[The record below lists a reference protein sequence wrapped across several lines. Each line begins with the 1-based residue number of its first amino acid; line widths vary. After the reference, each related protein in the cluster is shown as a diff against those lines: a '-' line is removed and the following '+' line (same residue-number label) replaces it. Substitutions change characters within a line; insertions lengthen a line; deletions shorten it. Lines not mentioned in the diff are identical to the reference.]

1 MNVYLMVDIEGI
13 SGIYA
18 REQVLPEE
26 PKFQEG
32 RRFMSADINACMRG
46 LKEAGVSKIYVHD
59 CHGGGYSVLYEEI
72 SSDADYIICGQVG
85 NRRFAGIEDCDAA
98 ILLGYHA
105 MAGEKGAILEHTMNS
120 KKVQNMLINGKKVG
134 ELGIDAGILGDMGKP
149 VIMVSGD
156 FIYNNWRYSKAENIY
171 HVPECV
177 VQICDLMH
185 IEGREVMALFPM
197 ELMQYVKQYDSGVCM
212 PYGRNVLVADWNIE
226 HSLYE
231 LMEAEVVDATALG
244 EHALQCACVYIV
256 MHKDREMTGNLTD
269 SGYILKATIQD
280 YQIYYNEAGFSVI
293 Y

>member
-26 PKFQEG
+26 PRFQEG

-120 KKVQNMLINGKKVG
+120 KKVQNMLINGTKVG

-156 FIYNNWRYSKAENIY
+156 DKVCREARELIPGVVTAEVKKGLTSFGGMLLPSDKAHELIKEKAKEAAKAY
-171 HVPECV
+171 GSIKPLQYKKPIEFCV
-177 VQICDLMH
+177 ELTERTQLPNLMTYPLVTCLD
-185 IEGREVMALFPM
+185 GRTFKVTADTVEEALFRARA
-197 ELMQYVKQYDSGVCM
+197 Y
-212 PYGRNVLVADWNIE
+212 
-226 HSLYE
+226 
-231 LMEAEVVDATALG
+231 
-244 EHALQCACVYIV
+244 
-256 MHKDREMTGNLTD
+256 
-269 SGYILKATIQD
+269 
-280 YQIYYNEAGFSVI
+280 
-293 Y
+293 